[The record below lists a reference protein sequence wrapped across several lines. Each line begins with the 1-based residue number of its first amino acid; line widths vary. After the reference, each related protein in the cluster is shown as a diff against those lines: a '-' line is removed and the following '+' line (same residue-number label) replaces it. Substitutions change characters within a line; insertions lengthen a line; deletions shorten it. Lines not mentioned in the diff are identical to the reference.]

1 MRSRNG
7 VEDQIQ
13 GSACGSHRVRVTG
26 NNEVISPE
34 FAGGRLFIPV
44 GRDGGDRVAHGLG
57 KLQPHLPETS
67 ETKDAD
73 IETTLGGTE
82 SLQRGEHGDAGA
94 ENGSGQLKWV
104 GLGNLRQE
112 STVGRDLVTE
122 ATIGV
127 AAVVR
132 TYPAEPDR

>member
-7 VEDQIQ
+7 VENQIQ
-13 GSACGSHRVRVTG
+13 GSACSSHRVRVTG
-26 NNEVISPE
+26 NNEMISPE
-34 FAGGRLFIPV
+34 FAGGRLLIPV
-44 GRDGGDRVAHGLG
+44 GRDGSDRVSHGLG
-57 KLQPHLPETS
+57 KLQAHLPEAS
-67 ETKDAD
+67 EAKDAD
-73 IETTLGGTE
+73 IETTFSGTE

-94 ENGSGQLKWV
+94 ENGSGQLEWV

-122 ATIGV
+122 PTIGV